1 VRPSRDDTIL
11 RDPFSAGAGTARRL
25 GAIGIVALALSSCSG
40 VEAGKICA
48 AAGGTYRAGTCEAE
62 LGPAQR
68 EAKQWCE
75 THGGVYLAG
84 QGSCAFGEG
93 GP

>member
-1 VRPSRDDTIL
+1 VRHL
-11 RDPFSAGAGTARRL
+11 E
-25 GAIGIVALALSSCSG
+25 AIGIAMVALALSSCSG
-40 VEAGKICA
+40 VEASRICA
-48 AAGGTYRAGTCEAE
+48 AAGGTYRAGTCETD
-62 LGPAQR
+62 LSPAQQ